1 MLHAIFTTEY
11 IVKPL
16 KSYMPEFMGVLLAIL
31 LLNVWYLSSFAIES
45 RVIPK
50 NYDYIINAVIVVS
63 AAFFGS
69 FSAFQLNANKQERI
83 ERKNKVDKINST
95 LFRLMRQ
102 FNAIARER
110 VELEKFKNQRERCF
124 KLPASLANI
133 HDEVKYN
140 ISEIEFLLSG
150 SDKQLLL
157 DLAIEQER
165 FHVTV
170 QAINLR
176 TDYHFSKI
184 QPALEAINFSAAS
197 PTYIQFSKAVG
208 PTLMFGLIN
217 HTDQVYF
224 HVYKTCDS
232 IEIIQERLLKVAK
245 EMFPGNNFLEFK

>member
-1 MLHAIFTTEY
+1 M
-11 IVKPL
+11 KSL

-83 ERKNKVDKINST
+83 EKKNKIDKINST

-110 VELEKFKNQRERCF
+110 VELEQFKNHQERCF
-124 KLPASLANI
+124 WLPASVTNI

-176 TDYHFSKI
+176 ANYHFSKI
-184 QPALEAINFSAAS
+184 QPALEAINFVATR

-208 PTLMFGLIN
+208 PTLMSGLIN

-224 HVYKTCDS
+224 HVYETCDS
-232 IEIIQERLLKVAK
+232 IGIIQERLLKAAK
-245 EMFPGNNFLEFK
+245 EIFPDSNFLRFELHV